1 MTAPDRQS
9 QSPPRSGLTQLFTKN
24 KLKKKRDS
32 ANSSLLSS
40 EAGSD
45 GLARVRDS
53 LEGVI
58 DKMKV
63 HHDQDEDSGPK
74 KLGIKTLGSKRR
86 QKRREEEEEQQRR
99 EEAARGRSVA
109 DRGTLENDV
118 KNPIIRNDSGNSG
131 SSLITIDDSEVE
143 T

>member
-1 MTAPDRQS
+1 MPSPDAES
-9 QSPPRSGLTQLFTKN
+9 QSPTRNGLTQLFTKN

-32 ANSSLLSS
+32 AASSLLSS

-45 GLARVRDS
+45 GLNRVRDS

-58 DKMKV
+58 DKLKI
-63 HHDQDEDSGPK
+63 HHDHDEDSGTK

-86 QKRREEEEEQQRR
+86 QKKHEEEEEQQRR

-109 DRGTLENDV
+109 ERGTLENDEGNRIV
-118 KNPIIRNDSGNSG
+118 RHDSGNSG
-131 SSLITIDDSEVE
+131 SSLITYDDSEIE